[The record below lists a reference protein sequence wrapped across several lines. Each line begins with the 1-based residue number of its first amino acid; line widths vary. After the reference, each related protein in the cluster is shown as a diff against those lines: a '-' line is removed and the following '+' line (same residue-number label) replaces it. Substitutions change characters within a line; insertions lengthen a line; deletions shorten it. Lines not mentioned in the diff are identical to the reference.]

1 MTHGNGKR
9 SALGLRYRT
18 PSSLLRLVEAG
29 EEARKKPSLRIAG
42 LFAGVGGLEL
52 GFQRAGH
59 EALMLCEI
67 DEPAKAVLHAR
78 FPSVPLEH
86 DVCALKSLPR
96 DVDLVAAGFP
106 CQDLSQAGKTAG
118 IEGARS
124 GLVGEVFRLLE
135 KKRTPWVLLENVPF
149 MLRLSKGRAL
159 EVIVSALESL
169 GYRWAYRVV
178 DTRAF
183 GLPQRRERVFL
194 LASLDD
200 DPRTVLLA
208 DEAGEPTPV
217 AWKPHRTSFGFYWT
231 EGIRGLGAAVDAV
244 PTLKGGSTIGIPS
257 SPAILLPNGRV
268 VTRCSSAGS
277 AMSRSVPRSLQR
289 GSGARFVRYAGIFPR
304 RAARPSESSSHSGR
318 CLQAELRVVRRP
330 APPATSR
337 RSSSGA

>member
-135 KKRTPWVLLENVPF
+135 KKRTP
-149 MLRLSKGRAL
+149 
-159 EVIVSALESL
+159 
-169 GYRWAYRVV
+169 
-178 DTRAF
+178 
-183 GLPQRRERVFL
+183 
-194 LASLDD
+194 
-200 DPRTVLLA
+200 
-208 DEAGEPTPV
+208 
-217 AWKPHRTSFGFYWT
+217 
-231 EGIRGLGAAVDAV
+231 
-244 PTLKGGSTIGIPS
+244 
-257 SPAILLPNGRV
+257 
-268 VTRCSSAGS
+268 
-277 AMSRSVPRSLQR
+277 
-289 GSGARFVRYAGIFPR
+289 
-304 RAARPSESSSHSGR
+304 
-318 CLQAELRVVRRP
+318 
-330 APPATSR
+330 
-337 RSSSGA
+337 